1 MVFLAPAK
9 WQALHSSVCTVN
21 YGKAK
26 RPWRTQHG
34 KAKWRFHPTPIK
46 TTTQIR
52 REEKLFASADGPLWQ
67 SSAIFTQLR
76 WPFAFSALGF
86 VKI

>member
-52 REEKLFASADGPLWQ
+52 REEKLFASADGPCGRAVLFAPSCVGLLLSLLW
-67 SSAIFTQLR
+67 
-76 WPFAFSALGF
+76 AL
-86 VKI
+86 